1 MRTQV
6 RSSAFRS
13 SHRASVFLVLPPF
26 QSIQFPLKASVYSLS
41 SYQVAWFSPASVF
54 AFDKPLLSTAIGIL
68 PSTLSLPAPRSPI
81 MDGSQQGE
89 SSHPASNQAR
99 NMSGSQQG
107 ESSQFDIDQMPITI
121 DGQPVELSQA
131 EWDRLNQNWDNLDFG
146 QLFDNQQGE
155 TSQVNVNQ
163 TPAISD
169 SQQGSQGPMYH
180 DVDPNH
186 GGMSNITGPT
196 SNIPGPT
203 TSMGMGAADPP
214 TGVDLVDM
222 ALYRNG
228 SQQGEPSQFGANE
241 APVEAT
247 SAQAGQEGANDS
259 KAIKIL
265 ISELRVL
272 MSRCESIQTNLS
284 PTVYNDFY
292 TNYRNLLAHAQ
303 KILTQDSAPSPMDK
317 TSIIDACIR
326 IESRFI
332 QLTDRKPVDEVGNPV
347 IGRLPGPPCQLIIE
361 RETSAATAQQA
372 VRLNQAFNE
381 PCRGCT
387 AEGIVCERSYIDE
400 ACAQCVSRGREC
412 LTDHAPTDIKPQMPT
427 NTGPPPVSGD
437 AVDPVANTRSRMES
451 LFSQHWQVLINILRP
466 NDIWNECDVK
476 VSLVKRSGKPGT
488 IAKTLETTRQWAVRE
503 CIQGRLFI
511 WKLSARDYAE
521 SFCLNFGRFGH
532 FRHSVARNLLHLD
545 TYWSEKTCAE
555 QRSQVRDTLV
565 SLLSF
570 CNIIAGY
577 ICSAQSYVALAY
589 REFLRA
595 NPHMIS
601 QQFAEI

>member
-1 MRTQV
+1 
-6 RSSAFRS
+6 
-13 SHRASVFLVLPPF
+13 
-26 QSIQFPLKASVYSLS
+26 
-41 SYQVAWFSPASVF
+41 
-54 AFDKPLLSTAIGIL
+54 
-68 PSTLSLPAPRSPI
+68 

-89 SSHPASNQAR
+89 SSHPASNQEH

-107 ESSQFDIDQMPITI
+107 ESSQVDINQMPITI

-131 EWDRLNQNWDNLDFG
+131 DWEQLNQNWDNLDFG

-180 DVDPNH
+180 DMDPNH

-214 TGVDLVDM
+214 TGFDLVDM
-222 ALYRNG
+222 ALHRDD
-228 SQQGEPSQFGANE
+228 SPQGEPSQLGANE
-241 APVEAT
+241 APFEAT

-259 KAIKIL
+259 KAINIL

-292 TNYRNLLAHAQ
+292 TNYRNFLAQAQ
-303 KILTQDSAPSPMDK
+303 KILTQSSAPSPMDK

-326 IESRFI
+326 IESRLI

-361 RETSAATAQQA
+361 RKTSVAAAQQA
-372 VRLNQAFNE
+372 VRLNQAFNV
-381 PCRGCT
+381 PCRGCA

-412 LTDHAPTDIKPQMPT
+412 LTDHASTHIKPQMPT
-427 NTGPPPVSGD
+427 NTGPPPVSGG

-451 LFSQHWQVLINILRP
+451 LFSQHWQVLINILRSNDVASLLP
-466 NDIWNECDVK
+466 LQNQLSLLRPALERLNDINNWVLWVAELFRVWYECDVK

-503 CIQGRLFI
+503 CVQGRLFL
-511 WKLSARDYAE
+511 WKLSAQDYAE
-521 SFCLNFGRFGH
+521 SFCLNFGRFGR
-532 FRHSVARNLLHLD
+532 FRHSLARNLLYLD
-545 TYWSEKTCAE
+545 TYWSEETCTE
-555 QRSQVRDTLV
+555 QRSQVRDTVPIPIPEL
-565 SLLSF
+565 SLLST
-570 CNIIAGY
+570 NHIL
-577 ICSAQSYVALAY
+577 AL
-589 REFLRA
+589 
-595 NPHMIS
+595 S
-601 QQFAEI
+601 